1 MKENKERT
9 DYWFNEGRLTCDRK
23 WQDAIN
29 DRIKEL
35 EISVGIPELKNLLK
49 VNKYTWKNDT
59 LDFDGIP
66 LPSVKFVKNVKEK
79 KK

>member
-35 EISVGIPELKNLLK
+35 EISVGIPELKKLLK
-49 VNKYTWKNDT
+49 MNRYTWKNDT
-59 LDFDGIP
+59 I
-66 LPSVKFVKNVKEK
+66 SEEKE
-79 KK
+79 